1 MSIISRPLFI
11 YNFQYNPKHTNIYI
25 IYMWKGKQ
33 SPAHLFRSDIV
44 RSCYTLIL
52 DGKNV
57 KYCIIIIMIHIDNNL
72 RIQMISSQCFGRLK
86 LMQLYFLTRKI
97 PYTINLRIVFPKCTK
112 DLKTSILVLL
122 FVEGP
127 FSYVMLFSYVE

>member
-1 MSIISRPLFI
+1 
-11 YNFQYNPKHTNIYI
+11 
-25 IYMWKGKQ
+25 
-33 SPAHLFRSDIV
+33 
-44 RSCYTLIL
+44 
-52 DGKNV
+52 
-57 KYCIIIIMIHIDNNL
+57 MIHIDNNL
-72 RIQMISSQCFGRLK
+72 RIQMISSKCFGRLK

>member
-1 MSIISRPLFI
+1 M
-11 YNFQYNPKHTNIYI
+11 YNFMINKLFRLNDRECYLYHDPCSYITFNIIRRTVHTNIYI

-72 RIQMISSQCFGRLK
+72 RIQMISSKCFGRLK

-97 PYTINLRIVFPKCTK
+97 PYTIFLWIVFPKCTIIK
-112 DLKTSILVLL
+112 
-122 FVEGP
+122 
-127 FSYVMLFSYVE
+127 